1 MLSSRGASTEFFT
14 VSASAPIYEV
24 NTDTVGG
31 AISGYCSMG
40 SVTRPMNP
48 RMTMRM
54 EITVESTGRLM
65 KFVKVMIFF
74 C

>member
-1 MLSSRGASTEFFT
+1 
-14 VSASAPIYEV
+14 
-24 NTDTVGG
+24 
-31 AISGYCSMG
+31 MG